1 VVNLQAGGGFLGG
14 AADSDDHFTRLY
26 GKANAYWPIGR
37 RGTLILRGEIGAAQG
52 ASRQSIP
59 DDYLFRAGGSQ
70 SVRGYSYGKLGID
83 QNGAIVPGRYVGV
96 ASIELSHP
104 VTEQWGVALFYD
116 VGNVVDRRQDFSV
129 EKGYGIGVR
138 WRSPLGPL
146 NADLAYGE
154 AVKELRLH
162 FSVGITF

>member
-1 VVNLQAGGGFLGG
+1 
-14 AADSDDHFTRLY
+14 
-26 GKANAYWPIGR
+26 
-37 RGTLILRGEIGAAQG
+37 
-52 ASRQSIP
+52 
-59 DDYLFRAGGSQ
+59 
-70 SVRGYSYGKLGID
+70 
-83 QNGAIVPGRYVGV
+83 VPGRYVGV